1 MGGGPRKV
9 PRQRVTLAAAA
20 AAGAAAAAAAVGAT
34 VVVVVVVVV
43 VAVVLLSKW
52 EEQPKEPHIP
62 RGDSGKDPPP
72 VKQKP
77 RSR

>member
-9 PRQRVTLAAAA
+9 PCQRVTLAAA
-20 AAGAAAAAAAVGAT
+20 AAGAAAAAAAAVGAT
-34 VVVVVVVVV
+34 VVVVVVV

-62 RGDSGKDPPP
+62 RGDSGKNPPP

-77 RSR
+77 RSP